1 LPQAHLL
8 PMIEQKGLK
17 FNCCEST
24 LIRVN
29 EKHPL
34 PGLGSP
40 VMRVASNFGGGVAG
54 WGSACGAVTGAAMA
68 FGLLMGTEGDETPEG
83 FKQKRDR
90 MRALTQVFNKAFEEK
105 WGNVNCYGLLGV
117 NTRTPEGKARY
128 EEMKAR
134 GETHCED
141 YVKWAAEK
149 VLSILSG
156 E

>member
-1 LPQAHLL
+1 
-8 PMIEQKGLK
+8 MIEQKGLR

-24 LIRVN
+24 LIRVD
-29 EKHPL
+29 ETHPL
-34 PGLGSP
+34 PGFGSP

-68 FGLLMGTEGDETPEG
+68 FGLLMGTEGDENPDE

-90 MRALTQVFNKAFEEK
+90 MRAMTQVFNKAFEEK

-128 EEMKAR
+128 DEMKAR
-134 GETHCED
+134 GELHCED

-149 VLSILSG
+149 VVSILGS